1 MADSSESE
9 FTADSSDSSSYVS
22 GEDYESSSSP
32 EESVIEEEAEIEQVR
47 VISRPSSSK
56 RKSCKPRP
64 SATTKSAK
72 KKKNYPSTNSSL
84 LDDELDELTSW
95 IFSTEQAAEI
105 KCKIRSQLLEHP
117 RVNEFSERL
126 RFAKHLLSESQKPN
140 FQLMIL
146 GFCRKFS
153 SLVDECAKLPDKK
166 NRKAAFSVAWM
177 KMLANFTC
185 GKPTQERSVVERFSV
200 GQQFADELVH
210 GVFSVLHEMVY
221 TNVLSQIQQK
231 KVSSVTS
238 ETTSSKL
245 SPESEETLYRYCGA
259 ALHRMTK
266 LRTET
271 LQQKKGRGK
280 VSAERRATVELELEL
295 LKELTM
301 KDKSLISSSLQNLH
315 EGNLVFPRTEL
326 IPFLTHVDDNVREFT
341 SDSNLKKYPTKFIDM
356 CQSSVL
362 NNEELEEEFSLLVAS
377 IVSTE
382 AASNSEVVGGIFKA
396 LVSKLA
402 NTRINEFMNAKTE
415 RDLKS
420 HGKVVDAD
428 EMLRPKLKA
437 DTLSTKRK

>member
-1 MADSSESE
+1 M
-9 FTADSSDSSSYVS
+9 
-22 GEDYESSSSP
+22 
-32 EESVIEEEAEIEQVR
+32 
-47 VISRPSSSK
+47 
-56 RKSCKPRP
+56 
-64 SATTKSAK
+64 
-72 KKKNYPSTNSSL
+72 
-84 LDDELDELTSW
+84 
-95 IFSTEQAAEI
+95 
-105 KCKIRSQLLEHP
+105 
-117 RVNEFSERL
+117 
-126 RFAKHLLSESQKPN
+126 
-140 FQLMIL
+140 
-146 GFCRKFS
+146 
-153 SLVDECAKLPDKK
+153 
-166 NRKAAFSVAWM
+166 
-177 KMLANFTC
+177 
-185 GKPTQERSVVERFSV
+185 
-200 GQQFADELVH
+200 
-210 GVFSVLHEMVY
+210 
-221 TNVLSQIQQK
+221 
-231 KVSSVTS
+231 TS

-271 LQQKKGRGK
+271 LQQEKGRGK

-301 KDKSLISSSLQNLH
+301 KDKSLISSSLQNLD

-420 HGKVVDAD
+420 HGKVVDVD
-428 EMLRPKLKA
+428 EIIRPKLKA
-437 DTLSTKRK
+437 YTLSTKRK